1 VKRSAWQ
8 LDCVAVNYARRLCV
22 TSKHL
27 NKTVKAATGQTAGEW
42 LATQVQREARHLLG
56 QPGRSL
62 TQIADELGFSDASAF
77 GKFFFRRTGQTLG
90 AYRQQRL
97 PEV

>member
-1 VKRSAWQ
+1 LRE
-8 LDCVAVNYARRLCV
+8 
-22 TSKHL
+22 
-27 NKTVKAATGQTAGEW
+27 TVKSATGQMAGEW
-42 LATQVQREARHLLG
+42 LATQVQRQARHLLR
-56 QPGRSL
+56 QPGRRL
-62 TQIADELGFSDASAF
+62 TQLADELGFSDASAF

>member
-8 LDCVAVNYARRLCV
+8 LDCEAADYARRLCV

-27 NKTVKAATGQTAGEW
+27 RETVKAATGQMAGDW
-42 LATQVQREARHLLG
+42 LATQVQRQAR
-56 QPGRSL
+56 QPGRRL

-77 GKFFFRRTGQTLG
+77 GKFFFWRTGQTLG
-90 AYRQQRL
+90 AYR
-97 PEV
+97 